1 MKRQKNMIQMK
12 EQDENP
18 GKEVNEIEI
27 SNKPDKEF
35 KLMAIKILTKLEVRV
50 ELSKNIKR

>member
-1 MKRQKNMIQMK
+1 MIQMK